1 MNLAGLKHG
10 IGSVWES
17 VSDGWRR
24 LRDSAASALTLFKP
38 SERDPLPAAEAVDD
52 AHYLPSAGWAMLAGN
67 VFEDEKNVIVWL
79 EIPGMEKDNF
89 DIAVSDNLLTV
100 SGEKRFEREGSE
112 GRYRSFECA
121 YGAFHRSV
129 PLPASVDV
137 DQAKATYR
145 NGILKIT
152 LPKRAPARPKAS
164 RIPVG

>member
-1 MNLAGLKHG
+1 MKFDDLKHG
-10 IGSVWES
+10 FSNIWDSMAE
-17 VSDGWRR
+17 GWQR
-24 LRDSAASALTLFKP
+24 LREGAVGALTRFRP
-38 SERDPLPAAEAVDD
+38 GERSAMPARSEVDD
-52 AHYLPSAGWAMLAGN
+52 TFYWPSHGWSLLGGDL
-67 VFEDEKNVIVWL
+67 FEDDQRLVVRL

-100 SGEKRFEREGSE
+100 SGEKRFEGERSE

-152 LPKRAPARPKAS
+152 LPKRAPARPKVS